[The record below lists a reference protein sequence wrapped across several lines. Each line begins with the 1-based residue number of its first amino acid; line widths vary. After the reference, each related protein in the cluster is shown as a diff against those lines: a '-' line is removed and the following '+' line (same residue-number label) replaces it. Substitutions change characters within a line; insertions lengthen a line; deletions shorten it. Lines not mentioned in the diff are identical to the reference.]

1 MVISLD
7 GSSNTCVVRFSGYGN
22 EEEKNLDDLLP
33 PSKRDLKSP
42 RQSGH
47 HCAQLASPEQNVIVL
62 SLLMVHS
69 ALHFLV
75 QYNSRCYCLLEW

>member
-33 PSKRDLKSP
+33 PSKRDFKSP

-47 HCAQLASPEQNVIVL
+47 HCAQLASLEQNVIVN
-62 SLLMVHS
+62 HS
-69 ALHFLV
+69 FEFTDGT
-75 QYNSRCYCLLEW
+75 QCSTFSSSM